1 LKRGRLGGREP
12 VHVSL
17 HTRRDVPSLR
27 SQVCFTALRRAFA
40 AGKEKFGFRLVHFSV
55 QGNHVHFV
63 VEADDN
69 RALSRGMQG
78 LAIRMARGVNGAV
91 GRKGSVFAE
100 RFHAK
105 PLGSPRQVRAALVYV
120 LRNHVKHDVQH
131 GGRVSSE
138 LDPCSS
144 ARWFDGWR
152 TRAPCSDDQD
162 ERPVVVPRTWL
173 LGRGWQLLGKIDDF
187 EIPRL

>member
-1 LKRGRLGGREP
+1 

-27 SQVCFTALRRAFA
+27 SQVCFSALRRAFA
-40 AGKEKFGFRLVHFSV
+40 AGKDKFGFRLVHFSV
-55 QGNHVHFV
+55 QGNHLHFI
-63 VEADDN
+63 VEAGDN

-120 LRNHVKHDVQH
+120 IRNDVKHDVQH

-152 TRAPCSDDQD
+152 TRAPCNDDD
-162 ERPVVVPRTWL
+162 EAERPIVAPRTWL
-173 LGRGWQLLGKIDDF
+173 LARGWQLLGKIESF